1 MPNLVPDFLLTPLFA
16 QVPPVPG
23 TGPAPGPFD
32 FIKTIG
38 PFVLMI
44 GAMYFLMIAPQ
55 NKKRKE
61 LAKMIN
67 ALATGDEI
75 LTVGGI
81 YGVITNVKPDR
92 LVVKIAEGTKIEITR
107 ASVQSVEKKVAT
119 D

>member
-1 MPNLVPDFLLTPLFA
+1 MPNLLLNVLVIPVFA
-16 QVPPVPG
+16 QA
-23 TGPAPGPFD
+23 APGSGAGGGSLFP
-32 FIKTIG
+32 I
-38 PFVLMI
+38 VMLLML
-44 GAMYFLMIAPQ
+44 GGMYFLMIAPQ

-61 LAKMIN
+61 TQKMIN

-107 ASVQSVEKKVAT
+107 ASVQSVEKKAAE
-119 D
+119 

>member
-1 MPNLVPDFLLTPLFA
+1 MPNLVLDFLLTPLLA
-16 QVPPVPG
+16 QASP
-23 TGPAPGPFD
+23 GPAPGPFD

-119 D
+119 E